1 MTYASLHIQISVA
14 CLQLWQL
21 SYIFIHVV
29 IRYTSVQL
37 FIMLF
42 SFLYLQLFL
51 LLLYAHCLYAELF
64 PLHTHSPGRFL
75 TTLDLHVQILE
86 LVSIVQVYD
95 ETVRFVKSWSF
106 SLFYSGTLIFLA
118 SVLFS
123 VLVISVQLLFQS
135 WFIWYHAWLLIC
147 DIAVFDI
154 HYSWDLL

>member
-1 MTYASLHIQISVA
+1 
-14 CLQLWQL
+14 
-21 SYIFIHVV
+21 
-29 IRYTSVQL
+29 
-37 FIMLF
+37 MLF

-95 ETVRFVKSWSF
+95 ETVRFAKSWSF

-118 SVLFS
+118 FVLFPNS
-123 VLVISVQLLFQS
+123 CYIRSSHYSSS

-147 DIAVFDI
+147 DITVFM
-154 HYSWDLL
+154 